1 MHNRRSI
8 QRMSKDYNVQV
19 FLLYAASMGIPQI
32 RNRVFIIGLI
42 KDIIKPKLELDFDCP
57 QTTFSITKK
66 YWDLKSNIK
75 MVPCLI
81 KEWDNVEIG
90 GNSKKYFNLHKPSLN
105 KPCFTITETAST
117 GAASVLHPL
126 QKRKLNIEEVRLLST
141 FPKII
146 TF

>member
-1 MHNRRSI
+1 
-8 QRMSKDYNVQV
+8 
-19 FLLYAASMGIPQI
+19 
-32 RNRVFIIGLI
+32 
-42 KDIIKPKLELDFDCP
+42 
-57 QTTFSITKK
+57 
-66 YWDLKSNIK
+66 

-141 FPKII
+141 FPKDYNFLDTNAISTMGRSVLPVMMANI
-146 TF
+146 SNQIYLQWLND